1 MPFGNK
7 RSLGSRAACG
17 CVALVALMCLAA
29 SAIAQAPELRRS
41 SGSFELRLPIVV
53 ERGPEDKPAVV
64 TARVLWN
71 PEGAA
76 RSNLETLQF
85 RFLGPAAGSAAGAGP
100 QFWASA
106 LAAAMAL
113 QETWRGAMF
122 DVLEAPAQLG
132 SETACSLAIGL
143 MAAAGGAPYPADL
156 AIVAGLNPD
165 NSLAPVNDLP
175 GCLRAAAGAGLRRV
189 LIAVNQRIVAT
200 EDGRLLNAANIATG
214 LKLEAIVAQ
223 DLMEAAQ
230 LALSRALP
238 PEPRLDVE
246 PRYRP
251 GIFNA
256 LASEC
261 EAEFN
266 RLAEAMKTW
275 PAMDS
280 LPAAERPI
288 WAEVRRDFEAGGD
301 AFRSGKVYAAR
312 LLLARAAAGNVAL
325 SQWKDRETNADVK
338 AWDLAANEVRKK
350 IIDAMYR
357 PGFDKGELRSALV
370 LSEQAEWLYGIDAR
384 MEGAQVLARQ
394 ALAPRSD
401 ASSAQRQYAR
411 DALFAAWRGG
421 AFLVENPMNFRSLYT
436 ALGTDGEFPVFDR
449 ATLWLPQL
457 MPAHLAR
464 AEDLASG
471 LRRYANRFGG
481 VLVFDPRFAA
491 FSLMVR
497 RAKEE
502 WEDLRGKL
510 EKIQRPD
517 AGPAGLRRVGF
528 RPGAAY
534 QPPRP
539 AIPKAPVEE
548 LSDAARCMMWVN
560 GYCETALLEQKYIR
574 LGGEFDEVAQ
584 RWTLSNEAILQ
595 SLLQSADSAARR
607 GIALADDIGMES
619 DILAMIYERGNFL
632 RYTKDDSLRLEGLKQ
647 LWRCGLL
654 GSLAWQFGSTPKAAV
669 TVVQD
674 AEPPAPAALPA
685 IPVQGVP
692 QPSEATAQTPPV
704 PKPEPT
710 APVAPQPTPAP
721 PQPPRAEPVAAQPAP
736 ALPPRAEPVTAPP
749 AAPVAPSVAEAP
761 QAMPAEPGALPALPV
776 APAEVVTNAP
786 PAEPQP
792 PPQPRPAQKPKRK
805 PPFFR
810 R

>member
-1 MPFGNK
+1 MM
-7 RSLGSRAACG
+7 AA
-17 CVALVALMCLAA
+17 LCLAA
-29 SAIAQAPELRRS
+29 SAVAEAPPLMRS
-41 SGSFELRLPIVV
+41 PTSCELRLPIVV
-53 ERGPEDKPAVV
+53 ERGPEDRPVV
-64 TARVLWN
+64 VAARILWN

-85 RFLGPAAGSAAGAGP
+85 RFLGPAAASAEGAGP
-100 QFWASA
+100 QLWASA
-106 LAAAMAL
+106 LASAMAW

-132 SETACSLAIGL
+132 PETACSLAIGL
-143 MAAAGGAPYPADL
+143 MAAAGAAPYPADL
-156 AIVAGLNPD
+156 AIIAGLNPD
-165 NSLAPVNDLP
+165 NSLGPVDDLP
-175 GCLRAAAGAGLRRV
+175 GCMKAAADAGLRRAI
-189 LIAVNQRIVAT
+189 IAVNQRIVAT
-200 EDGRLLNAANIATG
+200 DDGRLLNAANIAAG
-214 LKLEAIVAQ
+214 LKLEMLVAQ
-223 DLMEAAQ
+223 DLMEATQIA
-230 LALSRALP
+230 LARALP
-238 PEPRLDVE
+238 PEPSLDTE
-246 PRYRP
+246 PRFRP
-251 GIFNA
+251 QIFNA
-256 LASEC
+256 LAAEC

-266 RLAEAMKTW
+266 RLAEAIKGW
-275 PAMDS
+275 P
-280 LPAAERPI
+280 PADAVPVAERPI

-301 AFRSGKVYAAR
+301 AFRAGKVYAAR
-312 LLLARAAAGNVAL
+312 LLLARAAAGAVAL
-325 SQWKDRETNADVK
+325 SQWKERENNTDLK
-338 AWDLAANEVRKK
+338 AWDRAANEVRKK
-350 IIDAMYR
+350 IVDAMYR

-394 ALAPRSD
+394 AFAPRSD
-401 ASSAQRQYAR
+401 ASAAQKQYAR

-436 ALGTDGEFPVFDR
+436 ALGADGEFPVFDR

-471 LRRYANRFGG
+471 LKRSANRLGG

-502 WEDLRGKL
+502 WEDMRGKL

-539 AIPKAPVEE
+539 AIPKAPVDE

-560 GYCETALLEQKYIR
+560 GYCETAVLEQKYIR
-574 LGGEFDEVAQ
+574 LGGQFDEATQ
-584 RWTLSNEAILQ
+584 RWTLANEPILQ
-595 SLLQSADSAARR
+595 SLLQSADRAARR

-619 DILAMIYERGNFL
+619 DMLAMIYERGTFL
-632 RYTKDDSLRLEGLKQ
+632 RYTKDDALRLEGLKQ

-669 TVVQD
+669 TVVQTP
-674 AEPPAPAALPA
+674 ELPAPAALPA
-685 IPVQGVP
+685 IPVQGMP
-692 QPSEATAQTPPV
+692 QAAEAAPP
-704 PKPEPT
+704 
-710 APVAPQPTPAP
+710 APQP
-721 PQPPRAEPVAAQPAP
+721 AE
-736 ALPPRAEPVTAPP
+736 APP
-749 AAPVAPSVAEAP
+749 AAPVPAPAAPPVAPPVAVPVAPPPQAIPVAPVVGAPP
-761 QAMPAEPGALPALPV
+761 QAMPVEPTALPAVPV

-786 PAEPQP
+786 PPAPQP
-792 PPQPRPAQKPKRK
+792 PPPPQRKTRRQPT
-805 PPFFR
+805 FFR

>member
-1 MPFGNK
+1 M
-7 RSLGSRAACG
+7 SRIAAG
-17 CVALVALMCLAA
+17 AGAFAAMACLAA

-41 SGSFELRLPIVV
+41 PGSSELRLPIVV
-53 ERGPEDKPAVV
+53 ERGPEGKPAVV
-64 TARVLWN
+64 TARILWN

-106 LAAAMAL
+106 LAAAMAW

-143 MAAAGGAPYPADL
+143 MATAGGAPYPADL
-156 AIVAGLNPD
+156 VVVAGLNPD
-165 NSLAPVNDLP
+165 NSLGPVNDLP
-175 GCLRAAAGAGLRRV
+175 GCLQAVAGAGLRRV
-189 LIAVNQRIVAT
+189 IIAVNQRIVAT
-200 EDGRLLNAANIATG
+200 EDGRLLNAANIAAG
-214 LKLEAIVAQ
+214 LKLEILVAQ
-223 DLMEAAQ
+223 DLMEATQIA
-230 LALSRALP
+230 LARALP

-246 PRYRP
+246 PRYRS

-256 LASEC
+256 LAAEC

-266 RLAEAMKTW
+266 RLAEDMKAW

-280 LPAAERPI
+280 LPVAERPI

-301 AFRSGKVYAAR
+301 AFRAGRVYAAR
-312 LLLARAAAGNVAL
+312 LLLAKAAAGSVAF
-325 SQWKDRETNADVK
+325 SQWKERENNPDIK
-338 AWDLAANEVRKK
+338 AWDGAVNEVRKK

-394 ALAPRSD
+394 AFAPRSD
-401 ASSAQRQYAR
+401 ASAGQRQYAR

-464 AEDLASG
+464 AEDLALG
-471 LRRYANRFGG
+471 LRRYANRFSG

-491 FSLMVR
+491 FSLMAR
-497 RAKEE
+497 RSKEE
-502 WEDLRGKL
+502 WEDMRGKL

-539 AIPKAPVEE
+539 AIPKAPVDE
-548 LSDAARCMMWVN
+548 LSDAARCLMWVN

-574 LGGEFDEVAQ
+574 LGGEFDEVTQ
-584 RWTLSNEAILQ
+584 RWTLANEAILQ
-595 SLLQSADSAARR
+595 SLLQSADRAARR

-619 DILAMIYERGNFL
+619 DMLAMIYERGTFL

-654 GSLAWQFGSTPKAAV
+654 GILAWQFGSTPKAAV
-669 TVVQD
+669 TVVQGP
-674 AEPPAPAALPA
+674 EPPAPAALPA
-685 IPVQGVP
+685 IPVQGTPQVP
-692 QPSEATAQTPPV
+692 EAAPPV
-704 PKPEPT
+704 PAPAPEPQPM
-710 APVAPQPTPAP
+710 APVEPPPAP
-721 PQPPRAEPVAAQPAP
+721 VPAQPPRAVPV
-736 ALPPRAEPVTAPP
+736 
-749 AAPVAPSVAEAP
+749 AAPVAPVAVPVVPAGAEVP
-761 QAMPAEPGALPALPV
+761 QAMPAEPV
-776 APAEVVTNAP
+776 APAAQPVLPAEIVTNAP
-786 PAEPQP
+786 PAAPQQLPQQP
-792 PPQPRPAQKPKRK
+792 PVRK
-805 PPFFR
+805 PRRQPTFFR